1 MPMFPTFQTEV
12 SNDFGKSL
20 FNIIKHPDIW
30 PVNLLRRFEIFA
42 NGTSQGKWK
51 HQPTQKTTLIKQTWV
66 KFNQINHL
74 PKMLIKK
81 HILNFSHPPGLLEL
95 LVMPFFMA
103 CWVGSQGGVPW
114 DPAEWWPLMFEFYRI
129 FFVHGCFSCFFTCY
143 ESFWRN
149 MFDCYWM
156 SLMDFNHFW
165 YCILKCLECVAY
177 SAFMLDI
184 KCAKTKRV
192 WHDCQS
198 YMPFCMKRKWW
209 IILYL
214 PCFLEWIMM
223 FDRQLERRCLH
234 FFGRQKHVICG
245 GDIPWFTNWDDWNRG
260 KLHARV
266 WTELIL

>member
-1 MPMFPTFQTEV
+1 MSKNSTKSTIFRRCWLKNTSLILVILQGS
-12 SNDFGKSL
+12 SNSWWCHFS
-20 FNIIKHPDIW
+20 W
-30 PVNLLRRFEIFA
+30 PVELDPRGGFLEIQRSGDLWCSSFT
-42 NGTSQGKWK
+42 GFFCSW
-51 HQPTQKTTLIKQTWV
+51 
-66 KFNQINHL
+66 
-74 PKMLIKK
+74 M
-81 HILNFSHPPGLLEL
+81 
-95 LVMPFFMA
+95 FFM
-103 CWVGSQGGVPW
+103 
-114 DPAEWWPLMFEFYRI
+114 
-129 FFVHGCFSCFFTCY
+129 FFTCY

-156 SLMDFNHFW
+156 SLMDFNHFR

-177 SAFMLDI
+177 SAFMLDF

-245 GDIPWFTNWDDWNRG
+245 GDIPWFTNWEDWNRG